1 MLNMIEKKNI
11 IVDQVTTVGSA
22 FAATEEG
29 EAVFI
34 NARIVSAVKIKHGDV
49 LEAHLMPNYE
59 DKRDHVPWRAMRAEV
74 RGSIFDDLDDEEE
87 TPDVVIN
94 YKPHEHIKDLLEDH
108 GPMRTATM
116 ARMMDMDAG
125 AVGALCNGLFASGD
139 IVKADVF
146 SSPDQSRSSH
156 RVWAIRTRDFDEDPT
171 EE

>member
-59 DKRDHVPWRAMRAEV
+59 DKRDHVPWSR
-74 RGSIFDDLDDEEE
+74 L
-87 TPDVVIN
+87 
-94 YKPHEHIKDLLEDH
+94 
-108 GPMRTATM
+108 
-116 ARMMDMDAG
+116 
-125 AVGALCNGLFASGD
+125 
-139 IVKADVF
+139 
-146 SSPDQSRSSH
+146 SS
-156 RVWAIRTRDFDEDPT
+156 
-171 EE
+171 